1 MTRRLQYA
9 ILLTLGLIAAAG
21 CGSHK
26 DLTQTLAAQQ
36 SGVLGRW
43 YQVSAES
50 DLIRDKPSDTL
61 EIVPPDYPQW
71 PRNERVGKV
80 QPGTRVVSCR
90 VVEITEAALIHDTT
104 QRTLGMILDGPY
116 AGKEVDL
123 TESLAVDQKGIL
135 MPTTG
140 PSDSDTRKHKWA
152 VGRH

>member
-1 MTRRLQYA
+1 MKRRLQYLVVSA
-9 ILLTLGLIAAAG
+9 VSVLTAGG
-21 CGSHK
+21 CGSYK
-26 DLTQTLAAQQ
+26 DLTQTLAAQR

-61 EIVPPDYPQW
+61 DIVPTDYPHW

-80 QPGTRVVSCR
+80 QPGTRVVSSR
-90 VVEITEAALIHDTT
+90 VVEIREAALISDLT

-123 TESLAVDQKGIL
+123 TESLAADQKGIL
-135 MPTTG
+135 VPTTG
-140 PSDSDTRKHKWA
+140 PSHPKLPWHRTVESQ
-152 VGRH
+152 